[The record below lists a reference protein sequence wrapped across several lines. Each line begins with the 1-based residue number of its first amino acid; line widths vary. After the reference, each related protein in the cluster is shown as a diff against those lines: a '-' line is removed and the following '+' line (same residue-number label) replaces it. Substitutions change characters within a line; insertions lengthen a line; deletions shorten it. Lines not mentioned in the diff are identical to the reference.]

1 VKIRGFRIELGEV
14 EAILSKHPD
23 VIQVVALAHSDS
35 SGNKRLIAYST
46 IEKNS
51 NLTTKELRNYM
62 KEQVPNH
69 MIPSFFVFLDEFPI
83 ASTGKLDRKK
93 LPDPIFNLNEDNFVE
108 PKTDLEKK
116 IAKIWANA
124 LGYQSVSMRDDFFE
138 NGGESLIATRLIS
151 LIRKEFQIDMSL
163 RTLFEVTTVEGL
175 VLAVKSE
182 LDLKQNQDLQDLISD
197 LQGLS
202 EEEINLILKDG
213 Q

>member
-1 VKIRGFRIELGEV
+1 
-14 EAILSKHPD
+14 
-23 VIQVVALAHSDS
+23 
-35 SGNKRLIAYST
+35 
-46 IEKNS
+46 
-51 NLTTKELRNYM
+51 
-62 KEQVPNH
+62 
-69 MIPSFFVFLDEFPI
+69 
-83 ASTGKLDRKK
+83 
-93 LPDPIFNLNEDNFVE
+93 
-108 PKTDLEKK
+108 
-116 IAKIWANA
+116 NA